1 VTAVATNAREA
12 IGITCQSVTEETMRS
27 TSLLIALSAAGTLLA
42 AACAS
47 RDDGGASGGPRLSQL
62 PPVVSPA
69 DNPTTPEKVA
79 LGAKLW
85 IDPRLSGSGKM
96 ACTTC
101 HVREKGWTDGQVLS
115 RRDNGDMNTR
125 HSPTMYNV
133 GYATAFYWDGRAP
146 TLEAQVLAAWRVQ
159 ISADPAIA
167 TARIA
172 AVPAYVAEFQKVFG
186 GPPTQ
191 DTVVK
196 ALAAYLRA
204 KVSGLSP
211 WDRYEMGQKS
221 AVSAD
226 ARAGFDLFMG
236 KARCAVCHTPPAY
249 SDFNFH
255 NVGLEAG
262 KPKPDLGRGGVTKK
276 PEDNSA
282 FKTPTLRSVAISGPY
297 FHDGSRATLE
307 EAVRYMAS
315 GGGKD
320 PNKSAMLVDTRLT
333 DQEIRQLVAFLTS
346 LTSDE
351 PYKAPALP

>member
-1 VTAVATNAREA
+1 
-12 IGITCQSVTEETMRS
+12 MR
-27 TSLLIALSAAGTLLA
+27 ALHGLA
-42 AACAS
+42 AAAAAMAVAACTAPP
-47 RDDGGASGGPRLSQL
+47 DDRAERLSRL
-62 PPVVSPA
+62 PPVPSPA
-69 DNPTTPEKVA
+69 DNSTTPDKVA

-85 IDPRLSGSGKM
+85 IDPRLSGSGTM

-125 HSPTMYNV
+125 HTPTMYNV
-133 GYATAFYWDGRAP
+133 GYSQSFYWDGRAP

-159 ISADPAIA
+159 LSADPAKA
-167 TARIA
+167 TERIA
-172 AVPAYVAEFQKVFG
+172 AVPGYVAEFQKVFG
-186 GPPTQ
+186 TPPAQ
-191 DTVVK
+191 DAIVK
-196 ALAAYLRA
+196 ALAAYLRT

-211 WDRYEMGQKS
+211 WDRHEMGQRG

-255 NVGLEAG
+255 NIGLEAG
-262 KPKPDLGRGGVTKK
+262 KPKPDPGRFAVTKK
-276 PEDNSA
+276 PEDTSA

-307 EAVRYMAS
+307 EAVRYMA
-315 GGGKD
+315 GGGGAD
-320 PNKSAMLVDTRLT
+320 PNKSPLLVDAGLH
-333 DQEIRQLVAFLTS
+333 DAEIRQLVAFLAS

-351 PYKAPALP
+351 PYTPPRLP

>member
-1 VTAVATNAREA
+1 MSHVTRIVTIGAV
-12 IGITCQSVTEETMRS
+12 GM
-27 TSLLIALSAAGTLLA
+27 LLA
-42 AACAS
+42 ASCAT
-47 RDDGGASGGPRLSQL
+47 RDEAARSDGPRLSKL

-69 DNPTTPEKVA
+69 DNASTPEKVA

-85 IDPRLSGSGKM
+85 IDPRLSGSGKT
-96 ACTTC
+96 ACTGC
-101 HVREKGWTDGQVLS
+101 HVRDKGWTDGEVLS

-133 GYATAFYWDGRAP
+133 GYSPLYYWDGRAP

-159 ISADPAIA
+159 ISADPAKA
-167 TARIA
+167 TAIIA
-172 AVPAYVAEFQKVFG
+172 GVPGYVSEFQKAYG

-191 DTVVK
+191 DAIVK

-204 KVSGLSP
+204 KVSGPSP
-211 WDRYEMGQKS
+211 WDRYEMGDKN

-226 ARAGFDLFMG
+226 ARGGFEIFMG
-236 KARCAVCHTPPAY
+236 KGRCAVCHTPPLY

-255 NVGLEAG
+255 NIGLEAG
-262 KPKPDLGRGGVTKK
+262 KPKPDLGRGVVSKK

-297 FHDGSRATLE
+297 FHDGSRKTVE
-307 EAVRYMAS
+307 EAVRYMA
-315 GGGKD
+315 GGGGND
-320 PNKSAMLVDTRLT
+320 PAKSSILIDTKLT
-333 DQEIRQLVAFLTS
+333 DAEIRQVVAFLTA

-351 PYKAPALP
+351 PYKAPTLP

>member
-1 VTAVATNAREA
+1 
-12 IGITCQSVTEETMRS
+12 MRS
-27 TSLLIALSAAGTLLA
+27 TTVVLLA
-42 AACAS
+42 SAVVGFLLSSCATREDATPS
-47 RDDGGASGGPRLSQL
+47 KGPQLSQL

-69 DNPTTPEKVA
+69 DNPSTPAKIA

-96 ACTTC
+96 ACTSC
-101 HVREKGWTDGQVLS
+101 HVREKGWTDGEVLS

-133 GYATAFYWDGRAP
+133 GYASQFYWDGRAP

-159 ISADPAIA
+159 ISADPAKA
-167 TARIA
+167 TAAIA
-172 AVPAYVAEFQKVFG
+172 AVPGYVAEFQQVFG
-186 GPPTQ
+186 SPPTQ
-191 DTVVK
+191 DTIVK

-204 KVSGLSP
+204 KVSGTSP
-211 WDRYEMGQKS
+211 WDRYEMGDKN

-226 ARAGFDLFMG
+226 AKAGFELFMG
-236 KARCAVCHTPPAY
+236 KARCAACHAPPAF

-262 KPKPDLGRGGVTKK
+262 KPKPDLGRGAVTKK

-297 FHDGSRATLE
+297 FHDGSRKSLE
-307 EAVRYMAS
+307 DAVRFMAS
-315 GGGKD
+315 GGGSD
-320 PNKSAMLVDTRLT
+320 PKKSPILT
-333 DQEIRQLVAFLTS
+333 DTQLSDREIRQLVAFLGS

-351 PYKAPALP
+351 PYKAPVLP

>member
-1 VTAVATNAREA
+1 
-12 IGITCQSVTEETMRS
+12 MRN
-27 TSLLIALSAAGTLLA
+27 LERIAAAAALLA
-42 AACAS
+42 L
-47 RDDGGASGGPRLSQL
+47 LSLGCTTPGTQDKADRTSKL
-62 PPVVSPA
+62 PPVPSPP
-69 DNPTTPEKVA
+69 DNPTTADKVA

-101 HVREKGWTDGQVLS
+101 HVREKGWTDGLVLS

-133 GYATAFYWDGRAP
+133 GYAQSFYWDGRAP

-159 ISADPAIA
+159 ISADPAKS
-167 TARIA
+167 TERIA
-172 AVPAYVAEFQKVFG
+172 AVPAYVAEFQQVFG
-186 GPPTQ
+186 TPPTQ
-191 DTVVK
+191 DAIVK

-204 KVSGLSP
+204 KVSGTSP
-211 WDRYEMGQKS
+211 WDRYEMGQTG

-236 KARCAVCHTPPAY
+236 KARCVACHTPPVY

-255 NVGLEAG
+255 NIGLEAG
-262 KPKPDLGRGGVTKK
+262 KAKPDPGRQAVTKK
-276 PEDNSA
+276 PEDTSA

-315 GGGKD
+315 GGGAD
-320 PNKSAMLVDTRLT
+320 PNKSPLLVDTRLT
-333 DQEIRQLVAFLTS
+333 DAEVRQLVAFLTA

-351 PYKAPALP
+351 PYVAPRLP

>member
-1 VTAVATNAREA
+1 MIRTILIVGPA
-12 IGITCQSVTEETMRS
+12 IC
-27 TSLLIALSAAGTLLA
+27 AAALLA
-42 AACAS
+42 ACATEPPS
-47 RDDGGASGGPRLSQL
+47 GAADGPRLSKL
-62 PPVVSPA
+62 PPVASPA

-96 ACTTC
+96 ACTSC
-101 HVREKGWTDGQVLS
+101 HVRPKGWTDGEVLS

-125 HSPTMYNV
+125 HTPTMYNV
-133 GYATAFYWDGRAP
+133 GYSTLFYWDGRAP

-159 ISADPAIA
+159 ISADPAKA
-167 TARIA
+167 TAIIA
-172 AVPAYVAEFQKVFG
+172 AVPGYVSEFQKVFG

-191 DTVVK
+191 DSIVK

-211 WDRYEMGQKS
+211 WDRHEMGVRG
-221 AVSAD
+221 AVSDD
-226 ARAGFDLFMG
+226 AKAGFQVFMG
-236 KARCAVCHTPPAY
+236 KGRCAVCHTPPAY

-255 NVGLEAG
+255 NIGLEAG
-262 KPKPDLGRGGVTKK
+262 KPKPDLGRGAVTKK

-297 FHDGSRATLE
+297 FHDGSRRTLE

-315 GGGKD
+315 GGGND
-320 PNKSAMLVDTRLT
+320 PGKSQILIDTRLT
-333 DQEIRQLVAFLTS
+333 DTEIRQVVAFLES

-351 PYKAPALP
+351 PYTAPKLP

>member
-1 VTAVATNAREA
+1 MRTLRPLAVLTAVL
-12 IGITCQSVTEETMRS
+12 V
-27 TSLLIALSAAGTLLA
+27 
-42 AACAS
+42 AACTAS
-47 RDDGGASGGPRLSQL
+47 ALRDDKPRTSKL

-69 DNPTTPEKVA
+69 DNPTTSDKVA
-79 LGAKLW
+79 LGARLW

-96 ACTTC
+96 ACTSC
-101 HVREKGWTDGQVLS
+101 HVREKGWTDGQALS

-133 GYATAFYWDGRAP
+133 GYSDSFYWDGRAP

-159 ISADPAIA
+159 ISADPAKS

-172 AVPAYVAEFQKVFG
+172 AVPEYVAEFQRVFG
-186 GPPTQ
+186 TPPTQ
-191 DTVVK
+191 EAIVK

-204 KVSGLSP
+204 KVGGLSP
-211 WDRYEMGQKS
+211 WDRHEMGQVD

-236 KARCAVCHTPPAY
+236 KARCAVCHTPPVY
-249 SDFNFH
+249 SDFRFH

-262 KPKPDLGRGGVTKK
+262 KPKPDVGRAAVSKR
-276 PEDNSA
+276 PEDTSA
-282 FKTPTLRSVAISGPY
+282 FKTPTLRSAAISGPY

-307 EAVRYMAS
+307 QAVRYMAS
-315 GGGKD
+315 GGNAD
-320 PNKSAMLVDTRLT
+320 PNKSALLVDVKLT
-333 DQEIRQLVAFLTS
+333 DQEIRQIVAFLTA

-351 PYKAPALP
+351 PCTAPRIP

>member
-1 VTAVATNAREA
+1 MRHVTWW
-12 IGITCQSVTEETMRS
+12 
-27 TSLLIALSAAGTLLA
+27 AAAAALA
-42 AACAS
+42 AVGCTS
-47 RDDGGASGGPRLSQL
+47 PGVGDRTERLSKL
-62 PPVVSPA
+62 PPVPSPA
-69 DNPTTPEKVA
+69 DNPTTPDKVA

-85 IDPRLSGSGKM
+85 VDPRLSGSGKM

-125 HSPTMYNV
+125 HTPTMYNV
-133 GYATAFYWDGRAP
+133 GYSQSFYWDGRAP

-159 ISADPAIA
+159 ISADPAKA
-167 TARIA
+167 TERIA

-186 GPPTQ
+186 TPPTP
-191 DTVVK
+191 DAVVK
-196 ALAAYLRA
+196 ALAAYLRT

-211 WDRYEMGQKS
+211 WDRHEMGQPG

-226 ARAGFDLFMG
+226 ARAGFELFMG
-236 KARCAVCHTPPAY
+236 KARCAVCHTPPVY

-255 NVGLEAG
+255 NIGLEAG
-262 KPKPDLGRGGVTKK
+262 KPKPDPGRQAVTKK
-276 PEDNSA
+276 PEDASA

-315 GGGKD
+315 GGGAD
-320 PNKSAMLVDTRLT
+320 PNKSPLLVDTKLNDT
-333 DQEIRQLVAFLTS
+333 EIRQLVAFLRS

-351 PYKAPALP
+351 PYTAPRLP